1 MNCSESRFLIYSTT
15 LAVLNV
21 FNKNIDALYWYAKRS
36 VLHEL
41 QSANVHISVQQ
52 VPILHTLKK
61 IIVNNIVSETLLKN
75 VWEDCD
81 VDDVLYIFRN
91 LQKRDIGL
99 WISLVQF
106 LHDRELGIRE
116 KHGIIIRKPVSDWFR
131 ATESISTVTRKML
144 RGQ

>member
-1 MNCSESRFLIYSTT
+1 M
-15 LAVLNV
+15 
-21 FNKNIDALYWYAKRS
+21 
-36 VLHEL
+36 
-41 QSANVHISVQQ
+41 QQ

-99 WISLVQF
+99 
-106 LHDRELGIRE
+106 
-116 KHGIIIRKPVSDWFR
+116 
-131 ATESISTVTRKML
+131 
-144 RGQ
+144 